1 MKKLLLAA
9 VFALAAVA
17 MVVTVATAKNGNGH
31 RGNGGLHGHLNGYQ
45 EVPPVSTVARGDI
58 KLKIS
63 SDSIEYRL
71 RYDGLEAGVLFA
83 HIHFGQ
89 TKVNGGVVAF
99 LCGGGGKPACPQSG
113 TVTGTIVPGDIV
125 GPKAQGID
133 PDVVGPEAEQAEFDE
148 AVRAIKHGLTYAN
161 VHTEKFESG
170 EIRGQ
175 IDGRGNGH
183 HKGFGRGH
191 DKDND

>member
-9 VFALAAVA
+9 VLALAAVA

-31 RGNGGLHGHLNGYQ
+31 RSNGGLHGHLNGYQ
-45 EVPPVSTVARGDI
+45 EVPPVSTTARGDI
-58 KLKIS
+58 KLKING
-63 SDSIEYRL
+63 DSIEFRL
-71 RYDGLEAGVLFA
+71 RYDGLEAPGAVRFA

-89 TKVNGGVVAF
+89 KKVNGSVVAF
-99 LCGGGGKPACPQSG
+99 LCGGDGKPACPQSG
-113 TVTGTIVPGDIV
+113 TVTGTITAENIV
-125 GPKAQGID
+125 GPKDQGID
-133 PDVVGPEAEQAEFDE
+133 PAEPTKFAE

-161 VHTEKFESG
+161 VHTDKFPNG

-175 IDGRGNGH
+175 IDGRGH

-191 DKDND
+191 DKDRD